1 MDLHFGCSV
10 WLYEEE
16 IKMPEMQQ
24 FMNFVLDLYDNDR
37 TKWKKWRSF
46 YISMNT
52 EVDLD
57 FSDDAKKIKIP
68 GEEWMSEMIKTF
80 TGEDK

>member
-1 MDLHFGCSV
+1 MS
-10 WLYEEE
+10 
-16 IKMPEMQQ
+16 
-24 FMNFVLDLYDNDR
+24 FVLDLYDNDP

-57 FSDDAKKIKIP
+57 FSEDAKKVKVP
-68 GEEWMSEMIKTF
+68 GE
-80 TGEDK
+80 